1 MVIREY
7 EGKAQKEAIKRA
19 SEDLGVDVS
28 NLKVEVLG
36 SKSRFFSFGSATRI
50 RVYLEDDK
58 DDVAAQVET
67 FLRELFGTIDTEITT
82 RSVEEEDRI
91 YIEIASES
99 AGMIIGKRG
108 KTLEALQLLVN
119 IIFNRGEDQWKKVIL
134 DIENYRDK
142 RENTLKELA
151 LKVARKVKKTGKSQY
166 LEPMNPFE
174 RRIIHMA
181 LQDDPHVDT
190 RSEGNGN
197 IKRVKVFL
205 KRRTQ
210 KQPARESRAR

>member
-7 EGKAQKEAIKRA
+7 EGKSQKEAIKRA